1 MAIIKAHE
9 FNKIQVIKLIVFYQK
24 EERYDGKRWGQGGQ

>member
-9 FNKIQVIKLIVFYQK
+9 FNNIQVIKLIVFYQK
-24 EERYDGKRWGQGGQ
+24 EGKRWGQGGQ